1 MLKLTGYASI
11 HGRFPSAKKE
21 EDCLQSI
28 HILSMQNQTNNNLQM
43 ILTASQCR
51 KSYSIDSISVYSL
64 HSVDKITK

>member
-28 HILSMQNQTNNNLQM
+28 HILSMQNQTNTNLQM
-43 ILTASQCR
+43 ISITRECH
-51 KSYSIDSISVYSL
+51 KSYSMNSISVYSL